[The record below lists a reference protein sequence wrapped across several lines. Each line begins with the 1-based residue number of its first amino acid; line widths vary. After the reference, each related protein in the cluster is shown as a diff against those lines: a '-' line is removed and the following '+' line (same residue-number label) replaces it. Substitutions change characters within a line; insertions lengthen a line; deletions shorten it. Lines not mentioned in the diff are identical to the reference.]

1 MPIIW
6 YLYFKLI
13 IINNKLKI
21 EALLEKFK
29 HQGIFTTR
37 DVRNFYAEEEPKIPN
52 NTVNWRIYK
61 LVQSG
66 IISRVGRGK
75 YIAGA
80 QVEFK
85 PFLGKKEISITDQ
98 LEKHF
103 PFSDFSIW
111 TTDAIQELYQHYSR
125 VKFIIVEVDRDSVEA
140 VFHFLKDNYS
150 KVYLKPT
157 QDMVENLLLH
167 MKDVIVIQNLISQ
180 APLQEI
186 QKTTT
191 VTLEKLLVDLFCE
204 KNLFFYLQ
212 GSELQNI
219 FQRAFEKYTINE
231 SKLLRYAD
239 RRKKKDEIREMI
251 ISIKRH

>member
-1 MPIIW
+1 
-6 YLYFKLI
+6 
-13 IINNKLKI
+13 
-21 EALLEKFK
+21 
-29 HQGIFTTR
+29 
-37 DVRNFYAEEEPKIPN
+37 
-52 NTVNWRIYK
+52 
-61 LVQSG
+61 
-66 IISRVGRGK
+66 
-75 YIAGA
+75 
-80 QVEFK
+80 
-85 PFLGKKEISITDQ
+85 
-98 LEKHF
+98 
-103 PFSDFSIW
+103 
-111 TTDAIQELYQHYSR
+111 
-125 VKFIIVEVDRDSVEA
+125 
-140 VFHFLKDNYS
+140 
-150 KVYLKPT
+150 
-157 QDMVENLLLH
+157 MVENYLLH

-191 VTLEKLLVDLFCE
+191 VTLKKLLVDLFCE